1 MEISAIKRPLKSE
14 GIPPL
19 IEDPE
24 EAMAIFQEILKR
36 GKMFYPEENDTSK
49 GHPRV
54 YRIVPLSES

>member
-1 MEISAIKRPLKSE
+1 VEKVVIKRPLAAE

-24 EAMAIFQEILKR
+24 ESLAVFEEILKR
-36 GKMFYPEENDTSK
+36 GAMFYPNADESTK

-54 YRIVPLSES
+54 CRVVALAES